1 MKHKLCISTQFDM
14 LEVFA
19 EVVGSNKCLDQI
31 LKFKREYWYIEV
43 ALQRRSFIGVLKT
56 CSKFTREHPCR
67 NVISIKLQ
75 SKATLRKPHLGMG
88 VLLEI

>member
-19 EVVGSNKCLDQI
+19 QVIGSNFEIQ
-31 LKFKREYWYIEV
+31 KRRLIYRSS
-43 ALQRRSFIGVLKT
+43 LQRRSFIGVLKT
-56 CSKFTREHPCR
+56 CSKFTREHPYR